1 MAVNR
6 ERKMESVEVTQ
17 LDVDGYSIKQILAHL
32 QDLALSYGEDAVI
45 TRELEPYSDGATY
58 LSVRVA
64 RPESDEKMAARI
76 AQEEHWEEQRQ
87 AARRRQFEELQ
98 REFGKDGK

>member
-17 LDVDGYSIKQILAHL
+17 FNIDGESIKEILAHL

-45 TRELEPYSDGATY
+45 TREAEPYSDSTY

-98 REFGKDGK
+98 REFSKDGK